1 MRGVVTDLP
10 MPERVEDAAWFE
22 GFVTSEGSR
31 LRQALIARFGVDVG
45 SEVQR
50 EALAWAW
57 EHRDQVRGMTNPVG
71 YLYRVAQSASRSHLR
86 WSRRVLLVDSSEATL
101 SEDRRVDLDLVAA
114 LGALRSD
121 QRIAVTLV
129 HAYGWSYAEVA
140 DLLRISVAATTNHVH
155 RGLRKLRKVLEDS

>member
-1 MRGVVTDLP
+1 
-10 MPERVEDAAWFE
+10 
-22 GFVTSEGSR
+22 
-31 LRQALIARFGVDVG
+31 
-45 SEVQR
+45 
-50 EALAWAW
+50 
-57 EHRDQVRGMTNPVG
+57 
-71 YLYRVAQSASRSHLR
+71 
-86 WSRRVLLVDSSEATL
+86 VLLVDSSEATL